1 MAYERPWKTFDE
13 QLTLLES
20 RGMVVTDRG
29 SALSYLERIGY
40 YRLSAY
46 WYPFRI
52 FSFSQDSNTG
62 LITSKATDKFAVNT
76 QFINAV
82 ELYIFDKKLRLLVLD
97 ALERIEVSLRVDM
110 AYLLGKQDTFAHQKI
125 HCFHKKFAHKSTRNP
140 LKNSF
145 EVWQE
150 KYSGLLSR
158 SKEDFVKHYRE
169 KYGGNLPI
177 WVAVEI
183 WDFGAM
189 SQLFSLMKVPDQS
202 AIAVKYGVSDFKVF
216 ASWLRSLNYLRNL
229 AAHHSRLWNRNII
242 DQPKLPKRGEIDWCE
257 DFIGK
262 PDLIA
267 KPFLL
272 LAITRHLLNVVC
284 PNTSWDERLK
294 THLNDFPSSHTEKN
308 LSINDIGASENW
320 ERWWLD
326 RQ

>member
-1 MAYERPWKTFDE
+1 MAYKRSWKTFSE
-13 QLTLLES
+13 QLALLES
-20 RGMVVTDRG
+20 RGLIVTDRYL
-29 SALSYLERIGY
+29 ALSYLERIGY

-52 FSFSQDSNTG
+52 FNIAQEQSG
-62 LITSKATDKFAVNT
+62 LLTSKATDRFVSNA

-82 ELYIFDKKLRLLVLD
+82 DLYIFDKKLRLFVLD

-110 AYLLGKQDTFAHQKI
+110 AYLLGKQDPFAHQNI
-125 HCFHKKFAHKSTRNP
+125 HCFHNRFATKRSRDP
-140 LKNSF
+140 LKNNF

-150 KYSGLLSR
+150 KYVGLLNR

-169 KYGGNLPI
+169 KHDGNLPI

-189 SQLFSLMKVPDQS
+189 SQLFSIMKAPDQKE
-202 AIAVKYGVSDFKVF
+202 IAFKYGVSDFTVF

-229 AAHHSRLWNRNII
+229 AAHHSRLWNRNMI
-242 DQPKLPKRGEIDWCE
+242 DQPKLPKRGQINWCD

-272 LAITRHLLNVVC
+272 LAVTHHLLKVVC
-284 PNTSWDERLK
+284 PNTRWGERLK
-294 THLNDFPSSHTEKN
+294 THLKGFPSSHTEKN
-308 LSINDIGASENW
+308 LSINDIGVSENW
-320 ERWWLD
+320 EKWWFNG
-326 RQ
+326 Q